1 MHTMVLKEGKNP
13 CLCYN
18 ASTTKKPTDIV
29 MNQITPVAQEAPIT
43 FGRVNIQLYIDI
55 YNTRIIYPL
64 AVILLAMGNI
74 KAWSWFACIHAD
86 LTGAFSFIADDYFN
100 LATAMF
106 FGSTTSSLSW
116 EPFQQA
122 IETLSEVYTNWLNLV
137 SKQKK
142 YMDTIGWA
150 ELNPNT
156 PIIPAVACNIN
167 TGIVA
172 ADRTKKKLPAQIY
185 VDDALLLGHS
195 NWQILM
201 KVAAL
206 NLCRNGWTRRKI

>member
-1 MHTMVLKEGKNP
+1 
-13 CLCYN
+13 
-18 ASTTKKPTDIV
+18 
-29 MNQITPVAQEAPIT
+29 
-43 FGRVNIQLYIDI
+43 
-55 YNTRIIYPL
+55 
-64 AVILLAMGNI
+64 
-74 KAWSWFACIHAD
+74 
-86 LTGAFSFIADDYFN
+86 
-100 LATAMF
+100 
-106 FGSTTSSLSW
+106 
-116 EPFQQA
+116 
-122 IETLSEVYTNWLNLV
+122 
-137 SKQKK
+137 
-142 YMDTIGWA
+142 MDTIGWA

-206 NLCRNGWTRRKI
+206 NLCRNG